1 MTKDELID
9 RLKGYEWRDFE
20 CKKAQKS
27 VSKDAYS
34 TVSAFANTE
43 GGWLI
48 FGVAEKGTSFEV
60 VGVKEVDRV
69 QNDFLST
76 LRSREKLNR
85 EISSRAEKFTI
96 DDKVVLAFYIPEA
109 SRYDKP
115 VYLKGNPK
123 ESYIRR
129 GAGDEKCTQGEL
141 ERFIRDASQECYD
154 GQLLHNIP
162 ADRFY
167 DEETVSWFQNELL
180 RQSPGQRET
189 KDLLDFLVR
198 WNFVREESH
207 ALYPTRAGVLLFGK
221 PQYINQILSRPV
233 LEYRLVNASFEGA
246 FYHEGERWADRYLF
260 EENLFESWRGLVA
273 RYMRM
278 AEKPFALESSTL
290 RRVDDPPDYIAFREA
305 AINLLVHQDYGD
317 YGRKASI
324 HFFTDVTR
332 FWNPGEAFA
341 NQEELLKTTEKE
353 VRNPAIISAF
363 RRIGLSDQA
372 GSGITAIYK
381 NWNDLGRVPPQIVND
396 KAGKSF
402 LLTLNKKPLVSEEM
416 RRFQQELGVRLT
428 KEQADVLALAI
439 ETPTIGLTDIR
450 VVTRRPYP
458 EVKQIAEYLV
468 HQQLLHET
476 GDAGFV
482 LAHAIRQRYEKRTL
496 PDDTTAP
503 GLLRDQVGTKL
514 GPSRHQVGTKLA
526 PSRHQVD
533 ILTACTT
540 EQAIPDLL
548 TLVGRSDRTKFRRE
562 LLNPLLEEGLVEM
575 TIPDKPTS
583 SKQRYR
589 TTEKGRSVLT
599 ALPPGEK

>member
-9 RLKGYEWRDFE
+9 RLNGYEWKDFE

-34 TVSAFANTE
+34 TVTAFANTE

-48 FGVAEKGTSFEV
+48 FGVVEKGTSFEV
-60 VGVKEVDRV
+60 VGVKEVDQV

-76 LRSREKLNR
+76 LRSREKINR
-85 EISSRAEKFTI
+85 EISVEAEQLNI

-129 GAGDEKCTQGEL
+129 GAGDEKCTQSEL
-141 ERFIRDASQECYD
+141 ERFLRDANQECYD
-154 GQLLHNIP
+154 GQLLQDIP
-162 ADRFY
+162 VDRFY
-167 DEETVSWFQNELL
+167 DQETVSWFQSELV
-180 RQSPGQRET
+180 RRDPAKRET
-189 KDLLDFLVR
+189 KDLLNFLMR
-198 WNFVREESH
+198 WNFVKEKSH
-207 ALYPTRAGVLLFGK
+207 SHYPTRAGVLLFGT
-221 PQYINQILSRPV
+221 PRYINQILSRPI
-233 LEYRLVNASFEGA
+233 LEYKLVNSPFDDA
-246 FYHEGERWADRYLF
+246 FYHEGERWADRHLY
-260 EENLFESWRGLVA
+260 EENLFETWRGLVA

-278 AEKPFALESSTL
+278 AERPFALEPSTL
-290 RRVDDPPDYIAFREA
+290 KRVEDPPDYIAFREA
-305 AINLLVHQDYGD
+305 TINLLVHQDYGD
-317 YGRKASI
+317 HRRTASI
-324 HFFTDVTR
+324 QFFTDVNR
-332 FWNPGEAFA
+332 FWNPGDASA
-341 NQEELLKTTEKE
+341 SREELLKASYTEI
-353 VRNPAIISAF
+353 RNPDIISAF
-363 RRIGLSDQA
+363 RRIGLSEQA

-381 NWNDLGRVPPQIVND
+381 NWNDLDRVPPLIQND

-402 LLTLNKKPLVSEEM
+402 LLTLNKKPLISEKM
-416 RRFQQELGVRLT
+416 RHFQQELGVQLT

-450 VVTRRPYP
+450 VIIRRPYS
-458 EVKQIAEYLV
+458 EVKKIVEYLV
-468 HQQLLHET
+468 CQQLLNKT
-476 GDAGFV
+476 GDAIFG
-482 LAHAIRQRYEKRTL
+482 LADAIRQRYDKSVL

-503 GLLRDQVGTKL
+503 GPLGAQVGTKS
-514 GPSRHQVGTKLA
+514 GPSRDQVGTKLA

-562 LLNPLLEEGLVEM
+562 LLNPLLEEGLIEM
-575 TIPDKPTS
+575 TIPDKPKS

-589 TTEKGRSVLT
+589 ITKKGQSVLV
-599 ALPPGEK
+599 ALTLGEK